1 METKEESISLWKLM
15 YGPWPK
21 RPPRQSGVTGPLF
34 DFTVIALGILGA
46 ISYLVSN
53 HAG

>member
-1 METKEESISLWKLM
+1 M

-21 RPPRQSGVTGPLF
+21 EKKQQPALTGPLF
-34 DFTVIALGILGA
+34 DFTVIALGIVGA

-53 HAG
+53 HMG